1 LRGQRLSSL
10 QKRGSDLEIFPSEP
24 VPALLA
30 DAVFQPVFFVLPLP
44 FDVVPQS
51 VPAAVDNG
59 LAHTVDNSKVSSV
72 DKQGH

>member
-1 LRGQRLSSL
+1 M
-10 QKRGSDLEIFPSEP
+10 
-24 VPALLA
+24 PALLA